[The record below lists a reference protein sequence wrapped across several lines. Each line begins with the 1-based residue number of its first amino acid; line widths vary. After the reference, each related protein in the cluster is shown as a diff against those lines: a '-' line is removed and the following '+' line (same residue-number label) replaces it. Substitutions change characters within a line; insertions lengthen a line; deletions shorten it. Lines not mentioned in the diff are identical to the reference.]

1 VSDPLLLDTHALVW
15 LVEGDR
21 RLGPRGRKS
30 AASALVDDMLF
41 VSAISFWEIAM
52 LIQHRR
58 LELNQPTANWRQQ
71 ISKLGIEEV
80 PVSGDIAILAA
91 ELDGFAPDPAD
102 RIIGATA
109 IVRGATL
116 VTADDRILGWPGTLI
131 RQDAR
136 R

>member
-1 VSDPLLLDTHALVW
+1 
-15 LVEGDR
+15 
-21 RLGPRGRKS
+21 
-30 AASALVDDMLF
+30 
-41 VSAISFWEIAM
+41 M